1 MGQGIFKAIFGH
13 FLNTYGTQMK
23 IWTSKN
29 ILNTNIAQMNS
40 KFNKII
46 LFQNFMF
53 LYLIF
58 YKKSC
63 KKYFFEVYKWFLCFY
78 IHKTIN
84 SIMKIAQFI
93 ELHKKSIKS
102 LLISRKNEFVP

>member
-1 MGQGIFKAIFGH
+1 MGPGIFKAIFGH

-46 LFQNFMF
+46 LFQNFE
-53 LYLIF
+53 I
-58 YKKSC
+58 S
-63 KKYFFEVYKWFLCFY
+63 CFY
-78 IHKTIN
+78 MVRVPN
-84 SIMKIAQFI
+84 M
-93 ELHKKSIKS
+93 S
-102 LLISRKNEFVP
+102 LGL